1 MQRTII
7 CILIAGLTAGYN
19 TINSQSVSIKE
30 SIDSINALLKAN
42 PYVDGFNNI
51 EFYNSVNISPE
62 KELVVEMSFDGP
74 FRWVYRVRI
83 SELDL
88 SPKNDICS
96 ESPSSICWICK
107 KTAADRVNSCI
118 KAEMI
123 FADGKSETENA
134 SNICISFSRRSNI
147 CNDLNNRFILL
158 FEQVMNDDR

>member
-1 MQRTII
+1 MLRTII
-7 CILIAGLTAGYN
+7 CILIAGFTSGYN

-51 EFYNSVNISPE
+51 EFYNSVNITPE

-74 FRWVYRVRI
+74 FRWVYRVSI

-107 KTAADRVNSCI
+107 KTAADKVNSCI
-118 KAEMI
+118 QAEMI
-123 FADGKSETENA
+123 FAEGNSETENA

-147 CNDLNNRFILL
+147 CNELNNRFMLL